1 MEKIWKKIG
10 TIVITILAT
19 LGVLFIILLLMP
31 EDPEDKDETA
41 AESEPVATAEKLEDE
56 GTEIEEKPEKE
67 EAEPESTD
75 KEETDNKAEEDG
87 EESDNTDDEKEKE
100 GNTVKI
106 SIPESDI
113 SSYKFDFKTLSLDNE
128 ELTEDI
134 FSDYDITIVYLW
146 GTYCPTCIAE
156 MGDFAEFYDN
166 KPDNVNLVG
175 LIADVY
181 DGLDNNVSEAEKIL
195 SDVDAEFINMRSSD
209 SLYEVLSAFS
219 YVPSFLLVNRDG
231 YLIGTPYVGR
241 GFDSAMEVLEQYY
254 E

>member
-1 MEKIWKKIG
+1 MNNIWKKIG

-19 LGVLFIILLLMP
+19 LGVLFIILMLMP
-31 EDPEDKDETA
+31 EDPEDNEETA
-41 AESEPVATAEKLEDE
+41 AESETVATAAESEDE
-56 GTEIEEKPEKE
+56 DTEMPEEEPEKDE
-67 EAEPESTD
+67 EPDTD
-75 KEETDNKAEEDG
+75 TQEEEDT
-87 EESDNTDDEKEKE
+87 EVTDDREDEK
-100 GNTVKI
+100 GNVVNVN
-106 SIPESDI
+106 IPESDI

-156 MGDFAEFYDN
+156 MDGFAQFYKN

-175 LIADVY
+175 LLTDVY

-195 SDVDAEFINMRSSD
+195 SDADAEFINMRSGD
-209 SLYEVLSAFS
+209 SLYDVVSS
-219 YVPSFLLVNRDG
+219 CPYIPSFLLVNRDG
-231 YLIGTPYVGR
+231 YLIDTPFVGD
-241 GFDSAMEVLEQYY
+241 GFDAAMEVLKQYY